1 MSGDIIAVLSVGAVL
16 AGLLRTSL
24 CAVRQSMR
32 EQIGAMAVPS
42 FARAGSSGSFL
53 HQQHDASSAG
63 EHRSDAV
70 QLQVVE

>member
-42 FARAGSSGSFL
+42 FAHAGSCGSFL
-53 HQQHDASSAG
+53 HQHDASSAG

-70 QLQVVE
+70 QLQIVE